1 MSSILKFWLPLLAI
15 LASWELGLLYPSW
28 FWYWL
33 VLGVSASLTLGFFMN
48 PRTVSWQRY
57 LPDVLAFMAFAASVF
72 WWFFWL
78 DLAYLKYVLAMVFWL
93 VMAFAFVDIRN
104 NRPRDFP
111 AHWRLSLF
119 LGGMFFSSSVC
130 FGLLTVLGWP
140 LWLALL
146 IFLTGLAVFSWSAMI
161 YLEERPDN
169 LIRGFL
175 FMLLLGAEVFSVLVW
190 LPFTEVT
197 LGLLLTIIM
206 LAAYDMLKYLTK
218 PELIVRRII
227 VKKLVVY
234 VFFLVLVL
242 ASTPWQ

>member
-15 LASWELGLLYPSW
+15 LASWELGLLCPSW
-28 FWYWL
+28 FWHWL
-33 VLGVSASLTLGFFMN
+33 GLGVLASLALGFFMN

-140 LWLALL
+140 LWLPLL
-146 IFLTGLAVFSWSAMI
+146 IFFSCFGVFFLSGLIF
-161 YLEERPDN
+161 LEERPDN
-169 LIRGFL
+169 LIRRF
-175 FMLLLGAEVFSVLVW
+175 
-190 LPFTEVT
+190 
-197 LGLLLTIIM
+197 
-206 LAAYDMLKYLTK
+206 
-218 PELIVRRII
+218 
-227 VKKLVVY
+227 
-234 VFFLVLVL
+234 FFLLFFWAAVFL
-242 ASTPWQ
+242 